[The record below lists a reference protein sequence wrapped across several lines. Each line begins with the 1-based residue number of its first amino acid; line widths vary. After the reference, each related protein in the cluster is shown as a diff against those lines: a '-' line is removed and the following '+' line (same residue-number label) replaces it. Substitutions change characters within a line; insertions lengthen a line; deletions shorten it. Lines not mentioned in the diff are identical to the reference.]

1 MKIKASIINHQ
12 NTNKVLLQTNDKVHS
27 IIIPPKNNGF
37 GSSANG
43 GELLFLS
50 LAACYT
56 NDIYREANKMGIFV
70 QTVEVEV
77 NGDFGLEGEPATNI
91 NYSVKVTADANEETI
106 NKLIYNTDKLAEIH
120 NTLRTI
126 NTVTLKNIKAIS
138 THKS

>member
-27 IIIPPKNNGF
+27 IIIPPKAIGF

-56 NDIYREANKMGIFV
+56 NDIYREANKRGIAV
-70 QTVEVEV
+70 HKIEVEV
-77 NGDFGLEGEPATNI
+77 NGDFGLEGEPAKNI
-91 NYSVKVTADANEETI
+91 SYNVEVTADANEETI
-106 NKLIYNTDKLAEIH
+106 NELIYTTDKLAEIH

-126 NTVTLKNIKAIS
+126 NAVTLKQAEAIS
-138 THKS
+138 INK